1 VESFKTSAPSGRFVP
16 LTVLLIL
23 ELELEELLL
32 LELELELEPN
42 RLVSSSAAFE
52 EVGTDRAFVS
62 LHVLCTGP
70 PASLLISSGSSLIVD
85 SSLVSE
91 FLIVSEAEVA
101 ELAIGTVESSANVS
115 RVFAL

>member
-1 VESFKTSAPSGRFVP
+1 MESFKTSAPSGRFVP

-23 ELELEELLL
+23 ELELEELL